1 MSIQKLV
8 ESKIYNKA
16 FGSLATAERLD
27 ANWGWDRKNTKRWP
41 LDVQA
46 RMDNWL
52 EVTNRLKF
60 IRGNLTRAANRGE
73 YSKAVE
79 VTLDYVYSIGESQDW
94 KCALT
99 GLPLEFERGGTE
111 WGGKWCNPNSC
122 TIDRIDSSKGYIK
135 GNIQLVLW
143 KVNCIKRDLQDDEF
157 IEICKLVAQKHQ

>member
-1 MSIQKLV
+1 MSVQKLF
-8 ESKIYNKA
+8 ESTIYRKA
-16 FGSLATAERLD
+16 FDSLETSERQD

-73 YSKAVE
+73 YSKDIAVS
-79 VTLDYVYSIGESQDW
+79 LDYVYGIGESQNW

-122 TIDRIDSSKGYIK
+122 TIDRIDSSKGYVK

-143 KVNCIKRDLQDDEF
+143 KVNCIKRDLKDDEF
-157 IEICKLVAQKHQ
+157 IEICKQVVQNCR